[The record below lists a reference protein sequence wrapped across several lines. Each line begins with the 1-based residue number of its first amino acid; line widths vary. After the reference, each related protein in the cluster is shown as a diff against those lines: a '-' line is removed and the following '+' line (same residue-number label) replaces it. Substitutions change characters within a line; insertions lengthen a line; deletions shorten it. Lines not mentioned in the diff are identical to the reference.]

1 MTPQRQGTVIRRV
14 RDITLSSTLS
24 LALLSGT
31 GLLQSCGSSERE
43 SEQTEQIQE
52 TSFSKGVRMY
62 ITERAPG
69 EFKITDEVSVPFD
82 SSGAIVRYADGH
94 TDTLTTQAAQ
104 ALIDREV
111 VNNPSYNAGGFG
123 LGNMLLYGGMGYM
136 LGSMMNN
143 NRYAQMRNQP
153 GVDRSRFYA
162 SPGAYNSGQQVT
174 RTIGDSRTTTTRT
187 VRSSRP
193 SGGRSGYFSR
203 SRSGSGYGG

>member
-1 MTPQRQGTVIRRV
+1 MTPQRQGAVIRKV

-24 LALLSGT
+24 LALLTGT
-31 GLLQSCGSSERE
+31 ATLQSCGSSERE
-43 SEQTEQIQE
+43 QNQTEQAEGTTPTQ
-52 TSFSKGVRMY
+52 GVRMH
-62 ITERAPG
+62 ITETSPG
-69 EFKITDEVSVPFD
+69 QFKITDEVAVPFD
-82 SSGAIVRYADGH
+82 KSGAIVRYADGH
-94 TDTLTTQAAQ
+94 SDTLSTQSAQ

-143 NRYAQMRNQP
+143 NRYAQYRNQP

-162 SPGAYNSGQQVT
+162 NPGAYNSSQQVT
-174 RTIGDSRTTTTRT
+174 RAIGNSRT
-187 VRSSRP
+187 VRTSRP

-203 SRSGSGYGG
+203 SRSGSGG